1 MIYGSIIVFQIL
13 GSYLSFDVTVFSLHQ
28 LWCRTTTCY
37 AQSERYQEWFQ
48 MGSYDLA
55 MPSKYVQGSKNY
67 GDGRAA
73 GVIENLYSDPPSKPD
88 AYGRLILTDI

>member
-1 MIYGSIIVFQIL
+1 
-13 GSYLSFDVTVFSLHQ
+13 
-28 LWCRTTTCY
+28 
-37 AQSERYQEWFQ
+37 